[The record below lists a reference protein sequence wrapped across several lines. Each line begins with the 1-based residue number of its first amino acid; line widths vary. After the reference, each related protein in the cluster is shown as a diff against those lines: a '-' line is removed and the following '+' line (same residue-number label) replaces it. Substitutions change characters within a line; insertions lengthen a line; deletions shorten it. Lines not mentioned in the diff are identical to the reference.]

1 MMALEWLHTM
11 DEEGRTPLD
20 RAMNSGHR
28 AIAEMLLQ
36 QEKEQADPASEGTPM
51 HRAAR
56 LGLTAA
62 VQSLIS
68 YGFDAMRVDRNG
80 DTPLHLAV
88 REGHL
93 ETARALLDA
102 SDVNA
107 RNNHGLSP
115 LHWATLRGDRAMCA
129 MLLEYGA
136 DPNMRDEHLDG
147 LSPIHVARV
156 MDYNGLSEALV
167 ATDSMF

>member
-1 MMALEWLHTM
+1 M
-11 DEEGRTPLD
+11 DNEGRTPLD

-28 AIAEMLLQ
+28 AIAEMLLL
-36 QEKEQADPASEGTPM
+36 QEKDDLADAENDSTPM
-51 HRAAR
+51 HRAAK

-68 YGFDAMRVDRNG
+68 YGFDAMRVDKNR

-88 REGHL
+88 REGRL
-93 ETARALLDA
+93 ETARVLLDA

-107 RNNHGLSP
+107 RNNQGLSP
-115 LHWATLRGDRAMCA
+115 LHWATLRGDKAMCA
-129 MLLEYGA
+129 LLIEYGA
-136 DPNMRDEHLDG
+136 DPHMRDENLDG

-156 MDYNGLSEALV
+156 MEYGELSEALS
-167 ATDSMF
+167 ATDSFY